1 MYTSL
6 SRRESRMW
14 HNQVRGILFVLHLL
28 PEAGEWEGLG
38 GARGGKAGRQM
49 LLRAQRIWAVFR
61 AE

>member
-1 MYTSL
+1 
-6 SRRESRMW
+6 MW